1 MKTLNDDRN
10 IMIRKYLYIFVLFI
24 ILLRK
29 YMISFIDP
37 DMNIGMIKSALFYSS
52 IGILMLLFLFD
63 KRKSIT
69 EMVLVGVCVLL
80 YLLNREGAILLIVL
94 LAVSAKQ
101 IDDKFIVKNY
111 LIISACFLMVTILLF
126 NLFPSLIFN
135 QEVHYRYIE
144 KIDMLVTRMDFGLG
158 NPNSVFYHMVT
169 IYAAYIFLRYKDYN
183 KWDRIILFGSAFFV
197 YQTTYSRTGFF
208 TILAGLIFVEIIRF
222 IDIKKIKGLPMLIK
236 TLPIILILSSVIIG
250 TVFDKSTVLNRLLAS
265 RPKFWNVY
273 LAEKGNFLKP
283 FGNSYSAA
291 IKATNP
297 LDSSYV
303 YIISVLGVIACIL
316 FMYLMYKGIESFIEK
331 DKKAYLVALFI
342 FLLYSFAE
350 NLLLEASFSFAI
362 VLLIKELILNDKRE
376 VDLWKM
382 KSRR

>member
-1 MKTLNDDRN
+1 MMDLSQKVNV
-10 IMIRKYLYIFVLFI
+10 RKIAFITALFFI
-24 ILLRK
+24 ILRK

-37 DMNIGMIKSALFYSS
+37 DMDIGTIKSALFYSS

-69 EMVLVGVCVLL
+69 EMVLVGACVLL
-80 YLLNREGAILLIVL
+80 YILNREGAILLIVL

-101 IDDKFIVKNY
+101 IDDKYIVKNY
-111 LIISACFLMVTILLF
+111 LIISACFLIGAILLF
-126 NLFPSLIFN
+126 NLFPSLEFN
-135 QEVHYRYIE
+135 QEVHYRYIK
-144 KIDMLVTRMDFGLG
+144 KIDVLVPRMDFGLG
-158 NPNSVFYHMVT
+158 NPNAVFYHMVT
-169 IYAAYIFLRYKDYN
+169 IYAAYIFLRYKNYN

-197 YQTTYSRTGFF
+197 YQTTYSRTGFL
-208 TILAGLIFVEIIRF
+208 TILSGLIFVEIIRL
-222 IDIKKIKGLPMLIK
+222 IDIKKIKGLSILIK
-236 TLPIILILSSVIIG
+236 TSPIILTLSSVIIG
-250 TVFDKSTVLNRLLAS
+250 TMFYKSNALNRLLAS

-273 LAEKGNFLKP
+273 LAQEGNFIKP
-283 FGNSYSAA
+283 FGNSYSPA

-303 YIISVLGVIACIL
+303 YIISVLGVIACVL

-331 DKKAYLVALFI
+331 DKKAYLVVLFI
-342 FLLYSFAE
+342 FLIYSFAE

-362 VLLIKELILNDKRE
+362 VLLIKEVILNDKRE
-376 VDLWKM
+376 IELWKR

>member
-10 IMIRKYLYIFVLFI
+10 IMIKKYLYIFVLFI
-24 ILLRK
+24 IVLRK

-37 DMNIGMIKSALFYSS
+37 DLSIGIIKSALFYSS

-63 KRKSIT
+63 KKKSIT
-69 EMVLVGVCVLL
+69 EMVLVGACVLL
-80 YLLNREGAILLIVL
+80 YILNREGAILLIVL

-101 IDDKFIVKNY
+101 IDDKCIVKSY
-111 LIISACFLMVTILLF
+111 LIISVCFLIGAILLF
-126 NLFPSLIFN
+126 NLFPSLVFN
-135 QEVHYRYIE
+135 QEVHYRYIG
-144 KIDMLVTRMDFGLG
+144 KLDTLVTRMDFGLG
-158 NPNSVFYHMVT
+158 NPNGVFYYMVT
-169 IYAAYIFLRYKDYN
+169 IYAAYIFLRYKNYN

-208 TILAGLIFVEIIRF
+208 TILAGLIFVEIIRV
-222 IDIKKIKGLPMLIK
+222 IDLKKIKVLPMLIK
-236 TLPIILILSSVIIG
+236 TSPIILTLFSVIIG
-250 TVFDKSTVLNRLLAS
+250 MMFSKSSVLNRLLAS

-273 LAEKGNFLKP
+273 LAQEGNFMKP

-297 LDSSYV
+297 LDSSYI

-316 FMYLMYKGIESFIEK
+316 FMFLMYKGIQSFIEK
-331 DKKAYLVALFI
+331 DKKEYLVALFI

-350 NLLLEASFSFAI
+350 NLLLEASFSFTI
-362 VLLIKELILNDKRE
+362 VLLIKEVILNDKRE

>member
-10 IMIRKYLYIFVLFI
+10 IMMKKYLYIFVLFI
-24 ILLRK
+24 IVLRK

-37 DMNIGMIKSALFYSS
+37 NINLGMIKSALFYSS

-69 EMVLVGVCVLL
+69 EMFLVGACVLL
-80 YLLNREGAILLIVL
+80 YVLNREGAILLIVL

-101 IDDKFIVKNY
+101 IDDKYIVKSY
-111 LIISACFLMVTILLF
+111 LIISACFLIAAILLF
-126 NLFPSLIFN
+126 NLFPSLVFN

-144 KIDMLVTRMDFGLG
+144 NIDMLVTRMDFGLG

-169 IYAAYIFLRYKDYN
+169 IYAAYIFLRYKNYN

-208 TILAGLIFVEIIRF
+208 TILAGLIFVEIIRL
-222 IDIKKIKGLPMLIK
+222 INIKKIKGLPTLVKM
-236 TLPIILILSSVIIG
+236 LPIILTLSSVAIG
-250 TVFDKSTVLNRLLAS
+250 IMFSKSSILNRLLAS
-265 RPKFWNVY
+265 RPKYWHVY
-273 LAEKGNFLKP
+273 LAEAGNFMKP
-283 FGNSYSAA
+283 FGNSYSAT

-297 LDSSYV
+297 LDSSYI

-316 FMYLMYKGIESFIEK
+316 FMYLMYKGIGSFIEK
-331 DKKAYLVALFI
+331 DKKEYLVALFI

-362 VLLIKELILNDKRE
+362 VLLIKEVILNDKRNVE
-376 VDLWKM
+376 LWKM

>member
-10 IMIRKYLYIFVLFI
+10 IMMKKYLYIFVLFI
-24 ILLRK
+24 IVLRK

-37 DMNIGMIKSALFYSS
+37 NINLGMIKSALFYSS

-69 EMVLVGVCVLL
+69 EMFLVGACVLL
-80 YLLNREGAILLIVL
+80 YVLNREGAILLIVL

-101 IDDKFIVKNY
+101 IDDKYIVKSY
-111 LIISACFLMVTILLF
+111 LIISACFLIAAILLF
-126 NLFPSLIFN
+126 NLFPSLVFN

-144 KIDMLVTRMDFGLG
+144 NIDMLVTRMDFGLG

-169 IYAAYIFLRYKDYN
+169 IYAAYIFLRYKNYN

-208 TILAGLIFVEIIRF
+208 TILAGLIFVEIIRL
-222 IDIKKIKGLPMLIK
+222 INIKKIKGLPTLVKI
-236 TLPIILILSSVIIG
+236 LPILLTLSSVAIG
-250 TVFDKSTVLNRLLAS
+250 IMFSKSSILNRLLAS
-265 RPKFWNVY
+265 RPKYWHVY
-273 LAEKGNFLKP
+273 LAEAGNFMKP

-297 LDSSYV
+297 LDSSYI
-303 YIISVLGVIACIL
+303 YIISVLGVVACIL
-316 FMYLMYKGIESFIEK
+316 FMYLMYKGIGSFIEK
-331 DKKAYLVALFI
+331 DKKEYLVALFI

-350 NLLLEASFSFAI
+350 NLLLEASFSFVI
-362 VLLIKELILNDKRE
+362 VLLIKEVILNDKRE
-376 VDLWKM
+376 VDLWKT

>member
-37 DMNIGMIKSALFYSS
+37 NMDIGMIKSALFYSS

-111 LIISACFLMVTILLF
+111 LIISACFLMVAI
-126 NLFPSLIFN
+126 LIFN

-208 TILAGLIFVEIIRF
+208 TILAGLIFVEIIRW
-222 IDIKKIKGLPMLIK
+222 IDIKKIKGLPMLLK
-236 TLPIILILSSVIIG
+236 TLPIILTLFSVIIG
-250 TVFDKSTVLNRLLAS
+250 IVFDKSTLLNRLLAS
-265 RPKFWNVY
+265 RPKFWHVY
-273 LAEKGNFLKP
+273 LAEKGHFLK
-283 FGNSYSAA
+283 
-291 IKATNP
+291 P

-303 YIISVLGVIACIL
+303 YIISVLGVVACIL

-350 NLLLEASFSFAI
+350 NLLLEASFSFAV
-362 VLLIKELILNDKRE
+362 VLLIKEVILNDKRE
-376 VDLWKM
+376 IDLWKM

>member
-1 MKTLNDDRN
+1 MMDLSQKVNV
-10 IMIRKYLYIFVLFI
+10 RKIAFITALFFI
-24 ILLRK
+24 ILRK

-37 DMNIGMIKSALFYSS
+37 DMDIGTIKSALFYSS

-69 EMVLVGVCVLL
+69 EMVLVGACVLL
-80 YLLNREGAILLIVL
+80 YILNREGAILLIVL

-101 IDDKFIVKNY
+101 IDDKYIVKNY
-111 LIISACFLMVTILLF
+111 LIISACFLIGAILLF
-126 NLFPSLIFN
+126 NLFPSLEFN
-135 QEVHYRYIE
+135 QEVHYRYI
-144 KIDMLVTRMDFGLG
+144 KKLDVLVPRMDFGLG
-158 NPNSVFYHMVT
+158 NPNAVFYHMVT
-169 IYAAYIFLRYKDYN
+169 IYAAYIFLRYKNYN

-197 YQTTYSRTGFF
+197 YQTTYSRTGFL
-208 TILAGLIFVEIIRF
+208 TILSGLIFVEIIRL
-222 IDIKKIKGLPMLIK
+222 IDIKKIKGLSILIK
-236 TLPIILILSSVIIG
+236 TSPIILTLSSVIIG
-250 TVFDKSTVLNRLLAS
+250 TMFYKSNALNRLLAS

-273 LAEKGNFLKP
+273 LAQEGNFIKL
-283 FGNSYSAA
+283 FGNSYSPA

-303 YIISVLGVIACIL
+303 YIISVLGVIACVL

-331 DKKAYLVALFI
+331 DKKAYLVVLFI
-342 FLLYSFAE
+342 FLIYSFAE

-362 VLLIKELILNDKRE
+362 VLLIKEVILNDKRE
-376 VDLWKM
+376 IELWKR